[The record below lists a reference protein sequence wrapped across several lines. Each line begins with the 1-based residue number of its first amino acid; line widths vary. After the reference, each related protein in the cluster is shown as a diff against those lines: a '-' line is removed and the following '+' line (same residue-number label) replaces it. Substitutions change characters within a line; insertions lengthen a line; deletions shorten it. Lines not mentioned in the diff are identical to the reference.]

1 MKDWDIKF
9 LKKKQYLRN
18 CNLYIWKSV
27 RKLWFFLIERIMK
40 MYISDYCEVNYEE
53 KYNVVLVKWK
63 KFCCNQ
69 DYRKPLE
76 YALDIIKQHENCD
89 YVADTR
95 SGFENIPEDTQ
106 WVADYFMPMAVEYGC
121 KCIYFIIDKSNSLK
135 EELEGQENDSSDK
148 IEFKYIYSLEEV
160 EI

>member
-1 MKDWDIKF
+1 
-9 LKKKQYLRN
+9 
-18 CNLYIWKSV
+18 
-27 RKLWFFLIERIMK
+27 

-63 KFCCNQ
+63 NFCCNQ

-121 KCIYFIIDKSNSLK
+121 KCIYFIIDENNSLK
-135 EELEGQENDSSDK
+135 EELEGQANDSSDK
-148 IEFKYIYSLEEV
+148 IEFRYIYSLEEI
-160 EI
+160 EK

>member
-1 MKDWDIKF
+1 M
-9 LKKKQYLRN
+9 
-18 CNLYIWKSV
+18 
-27 RKLWFFLIERIMK
+27 IERMVE

-76 YALDIIKQHENCD
+76 YALDIIREHENCD

-106 WVADYFMPMAVEYGC
+106 WVADYFMPTAVEYGC
-121 KCIYFIIDKSNSLK
+121 KCIYFIIDENNSLK
-135 EELEGQENDSSDK
+135 EELEGQANDSSDK
-148 IEFKYIYSLEEV
+148 IEFRYIYSLEEV
-160 EI
+160 EK